1 MSTPPGTPLRAAN
14 AYIAAVDGG
23 NFLVPSGETGGP
35 FPKEKRGKKKEEEE
49 ERGGRRKRRKK
60 KEEEWVAK
68 IECGIFK
75 YSASKYHIML
85 YFFVW

>member
-1 MSTPPGTPLRAAN
+1 M
-14 AYIAAVDGG
+14 
-23 NFLVPSGETGGP
+23 VPSGETGGP